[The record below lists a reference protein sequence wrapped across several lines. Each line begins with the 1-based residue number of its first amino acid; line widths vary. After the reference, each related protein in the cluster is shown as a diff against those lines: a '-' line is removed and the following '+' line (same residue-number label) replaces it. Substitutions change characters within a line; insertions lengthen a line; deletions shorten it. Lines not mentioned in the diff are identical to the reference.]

1 VKFLVDMPLSPRLVE
16 WLNEQGHPS
25 MHAVE
30 AGLAQASDEHVLE
43 YARSQG
49 QIIITAD
56 LDYPRLLA
64 LTGEA
69 TPGIILFRGGDYSER
84 EVRERLRTTFKAI
97 SSEVFASSVVVIEKT
112 RVRRRPLPLE

>member
-1 VKFLVDMPLSPRLVE
+1 MKFLVDMPLSPRLVE

-84 EVRERLRTTFKAI
+84 SIPFFRFVATTATIVAYSATSRRTA
-97 SSEVFASSVVVIEKT
+97 EAG
-112 RVRRRPLPLE
+112 LEGAVK